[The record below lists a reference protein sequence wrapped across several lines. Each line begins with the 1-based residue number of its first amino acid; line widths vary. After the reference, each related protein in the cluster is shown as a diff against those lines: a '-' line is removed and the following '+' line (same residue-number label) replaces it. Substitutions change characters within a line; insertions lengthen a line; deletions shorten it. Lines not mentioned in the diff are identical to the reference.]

1 MNRIARRTFL
11 GTAAAA
17 GAAGLITPARAAG
30 QVVVGTWGGDYAQLL
45 ADNIDK
51 PLVVPQGIEV
61 LQDVA
66 TQDPRKTKL
75 VAERNSR
82 RGSMDVACLS
92 DIDTYS
98 MSLLNVWEPVSE
110 ETVPNLKR
118 VLPSLRTPW
127 SIPHIYSGLVVL
139 YNPDKVPGGLKSFA
153 DLWDP
158 KFKGKVGLIDI
169 QYLYNLAMA
178 TLSVGGTMKDLEPG
192 KKALMD
198 LKARNQPKIYPS
210 NEAMAVALKG
220 EEVWMTVL
228 WLARGM
234 FWKKGGV
241 NLTHAVP
248 SEGAITYASAG
259 AVPRNAQNKG
269 NGLTYLNAMLDPR
282 AQVSFAERMFFA
294 PTVEDASVDSD
305 LMKNIGFTE
314 AQQARFNPPDFD
326 YMAKNTSQL
335 LDFWNKEFKA

>member
-1 MNRIARRTFL
+1 MNHIARRTLL
-11 GTAAAA
+11 GAVAAASIA
-17 GAAGLITPARAAG
+17 PNARAAG

-45 ADNIDK
+45 AENIDK
-51 PLVVPQGIEV
+51 PLLGPLGIEV
-61 LQDVA
+61 VQDVA

-75 VAERNSR
+75 TAERSSR

-98 MSLLNVWEPVSE
+98 MSLLNIWEPVSE
-110 ETVPNLKR
+110 QSVPNLKR

-139 YNPDKVPGGLKSFA
+139 YNPDKVQGGVKSFA

-158 KFKGKVGLIDI
+158 KYKGRVGLIDI
-169 QYLYNLAMA
+169 QYLYNIAMA
-178 TLSVGGTMKDLEPG
+178 TLAHGGTMKDLEPG
-192 KKALMD
+192 KKALMEM
-198 LKARNQPKIYPS
+198 KSRIAPKIYPS

-234 FWKKGGV
+234 FWRKGGV
-241 NLTHAVP
+241 NLAHAVP
-248 SEGAITYASAG
+248 SEGAITYTSGA
-259 AVPRNAQNKG
+259 AVPKNAQNKA

-282 AQVSFAERMFFA
+282 AQVRFAERMFFA
-294 PTVEDASVDSD
+294 PTVEDASVDAE

-314 AQQARFNPPDFD
+314 AQQAKFNAPDFD

-335 LDFWNKEFKA
+335 LDFWNKEFKT